1 MINCHLRAILFTI
14 CVHSVCSTLAQAQ
27 VRVTPTSITLDRPES
42 SQQMLITEFSENG
55 QIDRTR
61 EANYSVSNPKLARVD
76 QNGLVY
82 PSSEGFTELVV
93 RQGDQKV
100 TIPLTITGLVTPM
113 PVSFQFDVQPILT
126 KNRCN
131 SGGCHGK
138 AEGQNGFKL
147 SLFGFDN
154 ESDYDAIVKETR
166 GRRINFATPDS
177 SLLLVKGTAKV
188 PHGGGLK
195 LDRDR
200 SRYELLH
207 RWIREGAPFS
217 STADQP
223 VVRIEVEPAELVM
236 QRRGTQQLRV
246 TSVDA
251 AGRRQCVTA
260 AADYISNAPQIIS
273 TTPTGLMEATEVPGE
288 AAILVRYLDQV
299 SVCRITLPQSIPSS
313 KRPAEKNFIDKHV
326 GDKLVRLGIP
336 PSDPIDDSVFL
347 RRVSLDSIGTLPT
360 AAEARRFLEDPDP
373 EKRSRLIDELLARPE
388 YADYWT
394 MKWAD
399 ILRTDK
405 LKITPQ
411 GAVGMTRWLRSKIA
425 ANQPFDQFA
434 TDILLAQGPIQ
445 AESPA
450 GFFKSLETPEVTARS
465 ISQLFLGVRIECAQ
479 CHHHPSE
486 RWSQDDYAGL
496 VGFFTGVSVKK
507 LPNGTEAII
516 AQAGVDQK
524 HPRTGEPVHARAL
537 GAPRA
542 DFTGIG
548 DRRRVFAAWMT
559 SPENSYFA
567 KAIVNR
573 IWSHY
578 FGRGLVTPIDDM
590 RATNPST
597 NEPLMNAL
605 VAHLKDVKYDIKAF
619 TKTLLASQTYQLSV
633 AVTEANQNDNQ
644 NFSHAMPKAMA
655 AEVLLDALCQVTN
668 VPEKFN
674 GWPEGF
680 RSIQVWDN
688 RMPSYFFRIFGRPVR
703 ASVCECERSNEPSI
717 SQALHLLNSPEIQDK
732 ISHRRGTARA
742 LATSSLSD
750 EQIVEEIYLGTLTR
764 FPTAKERDV
773 LKQAFATEGIT
784 RRAAV
789 EDIFWSVLNTK
800 EFLYNQ

>member
-1 MINCHLRAILFTI
+1 MNNGRIS
-14 CVHSVCSTLAQAQ
+14 SVCYIACLLILGASEVQAQ
-27 VRVTPTSITLDRPES
+27 ISVSPSSIILDRPEA
-42 SQQMLITEFSENG
+42 SQQVLVTESRSSWRH
-55 QIDRTR
+55 DRSRDVKYVVTDP
-61 EANYSVSNPKLARVD
+61 AIARVD
-76 QNGLVY
+76 QNGMVY
-82 PSSEGFTELVV
+82 PVAEGRTQLEIQHGTEH
-93 RQGDQKV
+93 
-100 TIPLTITGLVTPM
+100 LTVPVMIMGLVDPI
-113 PVSFQFDVQPILT
+113 PVSFQFEVQPILT
-126 KNRCN
+126 KARCN

-154 ESDYDAIVKETR
+154 ESDYDALVNESR
-166 GRRINFATPDS
+166 GRRLNFSNPDN
-177 SLLLVKGTAKV
+177 SLLLLKGTARS

-195 LDRDR
+195 IERE
-200 SRYELLH
+200 SARYELVR
-207 RWIREGAPFS
+207 RWIREGAPFRS
-217 STADQP
+217 KADQP
-223 VVRIEVEPAELVM
+223 VLRIEVEPSEVVM
-236 QRRGTQQLRV
+236 QHGTTQQLRV

-251 AGRRQCVTA
+251 SGRRQCVTA
-260 AADYISNAPQIIS
+260 AADYISNAPQIVATS
-273 TTPTGLMEATEVPGE
+273 PSGLMSASDIPGE
-288 AAILVRYLDQV
+288 AAILVRYLDQIT
-299 SVCRITLPQSIPSS
+299 VCRITLPQPNPSTI
-313 KRPAEKNFIDKHV
+313 RPAEKNFIDKHV

-336 PSDPIDDSVFL
+336 PSEPIDDSVFL
-347 RRVSLDSIGTLPT
+347 RRVALDTTGTLPT
-360 AAEARRFLEDPDP
+360 AAEARRFLNSPDP
-373 EKRSRLIDELLARPE
+373 EKRSRLIDELLSRPE
-388 YADYWT
+388 YADFWT

-399 ILRTDK
+399 VLRADK

-411 GAVGMTRWLRSKIA
+411 GTVGMTRWIRSQIV

-450 GFFKSLETPEVTARS
+450 GFFKSLDTPEVAARS

-496 VGFFTGVSVKK
+496 VGFFTGITVKK
-507 LPNGTEAII
+507 LPNGTDAIV
-516 AQAGVDQK
+516 AKGGTDQK
-524 HPRTGEPVHARAL
+524 HPRTGELVKARAL
-537 GAPRA
+537 GAATA
-542 DFTGIG
+542 DFAGTT
-548 DRRRVFAAWMT
+548 DRRQVFAEWMT
-559 SPENSYFA
+559 GSDNPFFA

-573 IWSHY
+573 IWAHY
-578 FGRGLVTPIDDM
+578 FGRGLVNPIDDM
-590 RATNPST
+590 RATNPSS

-605 VAHLKDVKYDIKAF
+605 VDHLKEVKYDLKAF
-619 TKTLLASQTYQLSV
+619 TKTLLLSQTYQLSV
-633 AVTEANQNDNQ
+633 EVNDGNRSDNQ
-644 NFSHAMPKAMA
+644 NFSHALPKAMP

-732 ISHRRGTARA
+732 IAHKRGTARH
-742 LATSSLSD
+742 LADSSLTD
-750 EQIVEEIYLGTLTR
+750 DQILDEIYLGTLSR
-764 FPTAKERDV
+764 FPTEKERSV
-773 LKQAFATEGIT
+773 LRQAFGTDGVT

-789 EDIFWSVLNTK
+789 EDVFWSVLNTK